1 MGRHRRAADRRPRA
15 ERGVI
20 PYPTAE
26 QLRGT
31 DGPYRRRPASER
43 LAKSY
48 VIEPNGCWRW
58 TKGKTTVG
66 YGHISIRQVYFQAH
80 RLMYILHR
88 GPVAT
93 DHIDHL
99 CRNRWCVNPWHLEP
113 VSAAVNIQRGLTAKL
128 TAERVAFIRDAH
140 AKGHGQRAL
149 ARMLGIDHS
158 TISRIVNGQRWK
170 PEPIAKEGEAA

>member
-1 MGRHRRAADRRPRA
+1 M
-15 ERGVI
+15 I

-43 LAKSY
+43 LAEAY

-58 TKGKTTVG
+58 TKGKTTAG

-88 GPVAT
+88 GPVT
-93 DHIDHL
+93 TEHIDHL

-113 VSAAVNIQRGLTAKL
+113 VSAAVNAQRGSQAHLTPEK
-128 TAERVAFIRDAH
+128 VALIRDAH
-140 AKGHGQRAL
+140 AKGHGVRAL
-149 ARMLGIDHS
+149 ARMLGVNHG
-158 TISRIVNGQRWK
+158 TVSRIVNGLTWK
-170 PEPIAKEGEAA
+170 GESTTEEVAA